1 MKSKKLVGAHVSA
14 SGGVFNAPLNA
25 KAIGANAFALFLK
38 NQKQWNAKDY
48 DDKVCFG
55 SSCVSKEEFVKDYI
69 SEALYPDAMNDI
81 LSQKPLKIDSN
92 ITRSD
97 AGFTQE
103 ATSSSYQLTY
113 MVDNKEI
120 YLFERKGGFKL
131 HLRFLD

>member
-1 MKSKKLVGAHVSA
+1 MSK
-14 SGGVFNAPLNA
+14 
-25 KAIGANAFALFLK
+25 
-38 NQKQWNAKDY
+38 Q
-48 DDKVCFG
+48 
-55 SSCVSKEEFVKDYI
+55 EFVKDYI

-120 YLFERKGGFKL
+120 YFFERMGGFKL